1 MTIIQ
6 ETQTTSHTPLRDA
19 AFSLVATVTRSW
31 HERQNRR
38 SIMNLA
44 DFDDHMLS
52 DLGLSRHDVTSALS
66 LPSSQ
71 DPSHHLSMVVASR
84 RR

>member
-6 ETQTTSHTPLRDA
+6 ETDTNSHTPLRDA
-19 AFSLVATVTRSW
+19 ALNLVATATRIW
-31 HERQNRR
+31 RVRQNRR
-38 SIMNLA
+38 SIMKLA
-44 DFDDHMLS
+44 DFNDHMLS
-52 DLGLSRHDVTSALS
+52 DLGLSAQDVTSALS

-71 DPSHHLSMVVASR
+71 DPSNHLSTVVAAR